1 METCQ
6 RREEV
11 WWDKELRCQWQNARI
26 YMAPSL
32 EAEAFEM
39 MNVLLCSM
47 KPWKWIS
54 MKKIERIFHQVTLP
68 FHDFKILL
76 YVISDR
82 CPSGNS
88 QTVLGRNLNHDLQH
102 QTYHEMLYKVMIFW
116 YHSLFAFCCFIV
128 GVVGFAGRG
137 DHLKRFEYP
146 CLTPTVV
153 TSSQLQYFSILQ
165 LIEHYDVKI
174 FLILPLFD
182 SIAATFLS
190 DPDPSNTTG
199 SNQSP
204 PILGRW
210 SH

>member
-1 METCQ
+1 
-6 RREEV
+6 
-11 WWDKELRCQWQNARI
+11 
-26 YMAPSL
+26 
-32 EAEAFEM
+32 
-39 MNVLLCSM
+39 M
-47 KPWKWIS
+47 KQ
-54 MKKIERIFHQVTLP
+54 IERIFHQVILP
-68 FHDFKILL
+68 SISEPNNQAIHATCHDFEILL

-102 QTYHEMLYKVMIFW
+102 QTYHEMLYKVHDFLI
-116 YHSLFAFCCFIV
+116 SLVCVLPMCVVFYCFILV
-128 GVVGFAGRG
+128 LLVLLGEVITI
-137 DHLKRFEYP
+137 KRFEYP

-190 DPDPSNTTG
+190 DPDPKQDHQIVPSIT
-199 SNQSP
+199 NQA
-204 PILGRW
+204 
-210 SH
+210 